1 MSTDWSAAID
11 RSVDRRFDEL
21 VALRRHFHVHPEP
34 SGQELETSLQLYQRL
49 SDQGFT
55 VQMGPEGRGVVA
67 DAPFGGAA
75 RTIAV
80 RADLDALKI
89 QDRKHVNYRSRRAGV
104 MHACGHD
111 AHMAIAFGTLI
122 VLRDLAQADALPW
135 PVNVRGIFQPAE
147 ETARGARDMIDAGC
161 LDGVQAVLATHVDP
175 TQRVGVIAVRPGVL
189 TANCDAMRMTV
200 RGRGGHA
207 ARPHESNDP
216 IAAAAQLISTLYLFI
231 PRATDSQ
238 DAVVVT
244 IGQVQGGDNPN
255 VIPEQVE
262 LFGTL
267 RTLDRTVRQQT
278 IEHIR
283 QLARGIEEM
292 SRTKIEVRFEASV
305 RSVRNDPLLTRLIE
319 KMTEDLLGADGL
331 HRIDRPSMGSEDFA
345 NYLEHVPGAMFRI
358 GASADPTQAP
368 QLHTPTFDVDERAL
382 AIGAKMMARTVVKWS
397 QPEES

>member
-1 MSTDWSAAID
+1 MSTDWSTSID
-11 RSVDRRFDEL
+11 RAVDRRFDEI
-21 VALRRHFHVHPEP
+21 VALRRHIHVHPEP
-34 SGQELETSLQLYQRL
+34 SGEELETSLHLYQRL
-49 SDQGFT
+49 SDEGFT
-55 VQMGPEGRGVVA
+55 VQMGPEGRGVIA
-67 DAPFGGAA
+67 DAPTGNGT
-75 RTIAV
+75 RKIAV
-80 RADLDALKI
+80 RSDLDALKI
-89 QDRKHVNYRSRRAGV
+89 QDRKHVSYRSRRAGV

-111 AHMAIAFGTLI
+111 AHAAITYGTLI
-122 VLRDLAQADALPW
+122 VLRDLAESDELPW
-135 PVNVRGIFQPAE
+135 PVDVRGIFQPAE
-147 ETARGARDMIDAGC
+147 ETARGARDMIHAGC

-175 TQRVGVIAVRPGVL
+175 TRRVGVVAIRSGVL

-216 IAAAAQLISTLYLFI
+216 IAAAAQLISTLYLFV

-238 DAVVVT
+238 EAVVVT

-262 LFGTL
+262 MFGTL

-292 SRTKIEVRFEASV
+292 SRTKIEVRFEASIH
-305 RSVRNDPLLTRLIE
+305 SVRNDPSLTRLIE
-319 KMTEDLLGADGL
+319 KVTEDLLGAEGL

-345 NYLEHVPGAMFRI
+345 NYLEHIPGAMFRI
-358 GASADPTQAP
+358 GAATDPSQAA
-368 QLHTPTFDVDERAL
+368 QLHTPTFDVDEQAL
-382 AIGAKMMARTVVKWS
+382 AVGTKVMARTVVLWS
-397 QPEES
+397 QTE